1 MQFIKISAI
10 MLRVI
15 FLSRQE
21 PLERAT
27 PPFRPEED
35 ERSIFLFR
43 MITTVYS
50 V

>member
-1 MQFIKISAI
+1 MSAI
-10 MLRVI
+10 MLHVI
-15 FLSRQE
+15 FLSRRE

-35 ERSIFLFR
+35 ERSIFLFG
-43 MITTVYS
+43 MITIVYS

>member
-1 MQFIKISAI
+1 MSAI
-10 MLRVI
+10 MLCVI
-15 FLSRQE
+15 FLSRRE

-35 ERSIFLFR
+35 ERSIFLFG
-43 MITTVYS
+43 MITIVNS